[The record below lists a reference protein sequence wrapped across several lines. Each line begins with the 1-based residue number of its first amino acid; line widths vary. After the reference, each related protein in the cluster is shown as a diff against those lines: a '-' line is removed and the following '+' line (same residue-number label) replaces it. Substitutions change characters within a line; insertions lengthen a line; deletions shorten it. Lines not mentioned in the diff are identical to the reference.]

1 MTRLLYALLLSLTC
15 LHGECLHYKARFEK
29 PSEYPERELVP
40 DDFVSWSID
49 FPGYNPP
56 YYVSPTVLKQP
67 SWAEPEEVSIH
78 PLNIEGRTGIAG
90 RGLLGKWGPNYA
102 ADPIVT
108 RINPETDQLELL
120 VILRKDC
127 QQWAL
132 PGGMVDKGERVTR
145 TLTRELQEEAGLA
158 LDFSEAR
165 IVYQGYV
172 DDPRNTD
179 NAWMETTA
187 SHLHL
192 PPEQSAQSA
201 LTAGDDALSAR
212 WIPINEA
219 LENLYANHSEFV
231 KLALNTNPNK

>member
-1 MTRLLYALLLSLTC
+1 MTCLFYALLLSLTC

-40 DDFVSWSID
+40 DAFVSWNID
-49 FPGYNPP
+49 FPLYNPP
-56 YYVSPTVLKQP
+56 YYVSPIVLQQP
-67 SWAEPEEVSIH
+67 SWADPEEVDDH
-78 PLNIEGRTGIAG
+78 PLNIEGRTGLAG

-108 RINPETDQLELL
+108 RINAETAQLELL

-132 PGGMVDKGERVTR
+132 PGGMVDKGERVTH
-145 TLTRELQEEAGLA
+145 TLKRELEEEAGLA
-158 LDFSEAR
+158 LDFSEAP

-192 PPEQSAQSA
+192 TTEQSAQA
-201 LTAGDDALSAR
+201 GLTAGDDALSAR
-212 WIPINEA
+212 WIPITEA
-219 LENLYANHSEFV
+219 LENLYANHSVFV
-231 KLALNTNPNK
+231 KLALGQNR